1 MANSIDRET
10 LIARTGQVFAQSDW
24 VLVDQARIDAFAE
37 ISGDRQFLHI
47 DPERAAQTEF
57 GGTIAHGMLTL
68 SMMSGMAFE
77 TMPQIA
83 GQSACVNY
91 GFDKVRFLAP
101 VPVGAMICG
110 VFTVLEATARGRNR
124 LMVRIGA
131 EVQLQEGERPA
142 LTAEWLLL
150 YSF

>member
-1 MANSIDRET
+1 MANPIDREALT
-10 LIARTGQVFAQSDW
+10 AMIGQILAQSDW
-24 VLVDQARIDAFAE
+24 TLVDQAQIDAFAE
-37 ISGDRQFLHI
+37 VSGDRQFLHI
-47 DPERAAQTEF
+47 DPVRAAMTEF
-57 GGTIAHGMLTL
+57 GGTIAHGLLTL

-77 TMPQIA
+77 AMPQVE

-101 VPVGAMICG
+101 VPVG
-110 VFTVLEATARGRNR
+110 GRSD

-131 EVQLQEGERPA
+131 EVQMQGTDRPV
-142 LTAEWLLL
+142 LRAEWLLL